1 MRIISGTLKGR
12 KILAPKNLP
21 VRPTTDFAKEALF
34 NLLRNKIDIE
44 EIDVLDLFAGT
55 GNLSLEFIS
64 RGAKSCLSVDQ
75 NTGCIKFM
83 QKTSKDFEL
92 KNWRILRDDVFKF
105 IKKGYGQY
113 DLIFADPPYDL
124 ELLTS
129 LPELIFEKGL
139 LKDEG
144 LLVLE
149 HGKEHSFENHER
161 LLFTRRYGNVNFT
174 LFS

>member
-129 LPELIFEKGL
+129 LPRLIFEKGL